1 MQKKKNQTEKIVCT
15 HEHNWGGRFKKGK
28 KKSDSR
34 RVEWE
39 TSKYVKNL

>member
-1 MQKKKNQTEKIVCT
+1 MNIIGVEGLKKA
-15 HEHNWGGRFKKGK
+15 K